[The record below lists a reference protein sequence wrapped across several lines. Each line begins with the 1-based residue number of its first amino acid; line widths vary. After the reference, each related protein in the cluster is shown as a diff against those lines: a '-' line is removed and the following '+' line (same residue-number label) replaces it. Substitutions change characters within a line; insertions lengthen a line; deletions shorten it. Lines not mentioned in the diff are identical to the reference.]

1 MATTITEIEQIDAI
15 ECLESGAIQ
24 VKKGTYYEKT
34 VTETLPVMETVE
46 VSRTPVLDEDG
57 NAVME
62 TKAVVDS
69 DGNMVLDDD
78 GMPVTEEVARETV
91 VTEEQDTGETREQ
104 DTVTMNHVGN
114 WRGVIGLRD
123 TARATELLGDKDKIA
138 FAHWATFAEPAPEP
152 EPEVESLSKPTE
164 DNTIAEIK
172 AYLDQESIEYTST
185 QTKTE
190 LLSLIPE

>member
-1 MATTITEIEQIDAI
+1 MATTIQEIEQIDAI
-15 ECLESGAIQ
+15 ECLPSGAIQ

-46 VSRTPVLDEDG
+46 VSRTPILDEDG
-57 NAVME
+57 NAVFE

-104 DTVTMNHVGN
+104 ETVTMNHVGN
-114 WRGVIGLRD
+114 WRGVISLRD
-123 TARATELLGDKDKIA
+123 TARATELLGEKKKIA
-138 FAHWATFAEPAPEP
+138 FAHWATFAEPESSEP
-152 EPEVESLSKPTE
+152 EAESLSKPTE
-164 DNTIAEIK
+164 VNTITEIK

-190 LLSLIPE
+190 LLALIPE